1 MSVFESPAIHD
12 EFCGFAQQMRA
23 AFDAHFADPYAMAPP
38 QHFIWN
44 YWHVPGRYTYLRSE
58 LPAVLGRELAS
69 RFMRHLETW
78 SLLRY
83 GLKPRTPWLSLYVN
97 GCEQGLHND
106 AGNGRLAY
114 VYSLTRWQER
124 RFSGGETLLLRP
136 EARSIERQTRPSS
149 LGDLMQ
155 AVSADFNR
163 LILFDDRLPHGVARL
178 SGTMAPTEGRL
189 VIHGHFVETEPVLIG
204 ALSDAAL
211 QSVRGSLVDDLERIG
226 KHTDAALHGVIT
238 LRADVARTGV
248 VGNAR
253 VLADLGWVLAPDGET
268 RKQTAIAQALAR
280 LEAIGPLPQAQGPS
294 ILVAALPLGGA
305 RQSS

>member
-12 EFCGFAQQMRA
+12 EFCGFAPEMRA
-23 AFDAHFADPYAMAPP
+23 AFEAHFADPYAMTPP

-58 LPAVLGRELAS
+58 LAAVLGRDLAS

-83 GLKPRTPWLSLYVN
+83 GLKPRVPWLSLYVN

-106 AGNGRLAY
+106 ASNGRLAY

-124 RFSGGETLLLRP
+124 RFSGGDTLLLRP
-136 EARSIERQTRPSS
+136 EARSAERQTRPSS

-155 AVSADFNR
+155 AVSVDFNR

-178 SGTMAPTEGRL
+178 SGTMAPAEGRL
-189 VIHGHFVETEPVLIG
+189 VIHGHLVETEPVLIG
-204 ALSDAAL
+204 ALPDEAL
-211 QSVRGSLVDDLERIG
+211 QSLRGSLVDDLQGIG
-226 KHTDAALHGVIT
+226 EQADAALHGVVT

-248 VGNAR
+248 VANAR
-253 VLADLGWVLAPDGET
+253 VLADLGWVLAPEGEA
-268 RKQTAIAQALAR
+268 RKRTAIAQALSR
-280 LEAIGPLPQAQGPS
+280 LESIGPLPQAQAPS
-294 ILVAALPLGGA
+294 VLIAALRWGQIG
-305 RQSS
+305 QSS

>member
-1 MSVFESPAIHD
+1 MSVIQSPAVHD
-12 EFCGFAQQMRA
+12 EFCSFAAEMRA
-23 AFDAHFADPYAMAPP
+23 AFEAHFADPYAMAPP
-38 QHFIWN
+38 QHFVWN

-83 GLKPRTPWLSLYVN
+83 GLKPRAPWLSLYVN

-136 EARSIERQTRPSS
+136 EARSAERQTRPSS
-149 LGDLMQ
+149 LGDLME
-155 AVSADFNR
+155 AVPADFNR

-189 VIHGHFVETEPVLIG
+189 VIHGHLVETAPMLIG
-204 ALSDAAL
+204 ALPDEAL
-211 QSVRGSLVDDLERIG
+211 QSLRGQLIEDLERIG
-226 KHTDAALHGVIT
+226 ERAGAAVHGVVT
-238 LRADVARTGV
+238 LRADVARMGGV
-248 VGNAR
+248 TNAR
-253 VLADLGWVLAPDGET
+253 VLADLGWVLSPEGEA
-268 RKQTAIAQALAR
+268 RKRTAIAQALAR
-280 LEAIGPLPQAQGPS
+280 LEAMGPLPQAQAPS
-294 ILVAALPLGGA
+294 VLVAALRWGQTG
-305 RQSS
+305 RNI